1 MFVQGSSVFLHNLQ
15 IVLLVKVNY
24 FLYITRGAQD
34 DRGTL
39 VDISW
44 HDIYGIQSLLVQH
57 TLSGAKTCNKNT
69 QQVSPTTLAKFY

>member
-1 MFVQGSSVFLHNLQ
+1 MLQFAMEIHMFVQGSSVFLHNLQ
-15 IVLLVKVNY
+15 AMLLVKVNH

-44 HDIYGIQSLLVQH
+44 HDIYGV
-57 TLSGAKTCNKNT
+57 
-69 QQVSPTTLAKFY
+69 